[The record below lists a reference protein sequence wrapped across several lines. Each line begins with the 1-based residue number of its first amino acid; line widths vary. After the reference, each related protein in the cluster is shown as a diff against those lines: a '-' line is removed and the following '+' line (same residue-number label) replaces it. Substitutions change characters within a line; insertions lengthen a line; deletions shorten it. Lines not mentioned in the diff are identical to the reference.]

1 MKQIKTIDPAKEIQ
15 NITEFIT
22 EYFVDNGNKDTKA
35 VIGMSGG
42 KDSTIAAALLCRALG
57 ADNVIGVLM
66 PQGTQEDIED
76 AYQACKVLKIP
87 HLEINIGPACQAL
100 YKSID
105 EIREA
110 SCPIEQNS
118 AVATN
123 TPARIRM
130 TTLYAIAAAVGGRVV
145 NTCNFSEDYVGYST
159 KYGDSA
165 GDFTVLGNYTVT
177 EILQIGHELGL
188 PANLVDKVPTDGMC
202 GKTDEQR
209 LGFTYAELDKYIRN
223 GEQPDYQ
230 TLRKIQ
236 EAHKA
241 SRHKRRAIVLMGP
254 CPNFIR
260 TDAETGETL
269 PEEWEF

>member
-1 MKQIKTIDPAKEIQ
+1 MKQIVTINPAKEIK
-15 NITEFIT
+15 NITEFIKD
-22 EYFVDNGNKDTKA
+22 YFVNNGNKDTKA

-57 ADNVIGVLM
+57 ADNVLGVLM

-76 AYQACKVLKIP
+76 AYQACRVLGIP
-87 HLEINIGPACQAL
+87 YLEINIGPTCQAL
-100 YKSID
+100 YKSINED
-105 EIREA
+105 TA
-110 SCPIEQNS
+110 AFCPIEQNF

-130 TTLYAIAAAVGGRVV
+130 TVLYAIAADVGGRVV
-145 NTCNFSEDYVGYST
+145 NTCNLSEDYVGYST

-188 PANLVDKVPTDGMC
+188 PANLVDKVPADGLC
-202 GKTDEQR
+202 DKTDEQR

-223 GEQPDYQ
+223 EEQPDYQ

-236 EAHKA
+236 AAHKA
-241 SRHKRRAIVLMGP
+241 SQHKRRAINLTGP
-254 CPNFIR
+254 YPKFIR
-260 TDAETGETL
+260 INAETGETL

>member
-57 ADNVIGVLM
+57 ADNVLGVLM
-66 PQGTQEDIED
+66 PQGVQEDIED

-223 GEQPDYQ
+223 EEQPDYQ

-236 EAHKA
+236 EAHKV
-241 SRHKRRAIVLMGP
+241 SHHKRRAINLMGP
-254 CPNFIR
+254 RPKFIR
-260 TDAETGETL
+260 INTETGETL
-269 PEEWEF
+269 PEQWEF